1 MTPLILAAALNLM
14 VLDASPANGPPPTVV
29 APATVQADKADA
41 DPDKMIC
48 RKEEITGSRFAK
60 RVCMT
65 KSQWDEQTRKTEE
78 FERRLNET
86 TQSHAGGGMSGQ

>member
-1 MTPLILAAALNLM
+1 
-14 VLDASPANGPPPTVV
+14 
-29 APATVQADKADA
+29 
-41 DPDKMIC
+41 MIC

>member
-1 MTPLILAAALNLM
+1 MTPLILAAALNF
-14 VLDASPANGPPPTVV
+14 VALDATPANAPPPTTV

-41 DPDKMIC
+41 DPDKMVC

-65 KSQWDEQTRKTEE
+65 RSQWDEQARRTEE

-86 TQSHAGGGMSGQ
+86 TTNHSGGGLSGD

>member
-14 VLDASPANGPPPTVV
+14 VLDAAPANAQPTTV

-48 RKEEITGSRFAK
+48 HKEEITGSRFAK

-65 KSQWDEQTRKTEE
+65 KSQWDEQQRRTEE